1 MNLLPVNQDHDL
13 LALLVWFYTVFN
25 ISCIEIV
32 GTKNLFVTISQ
43 MYAKVIYF
51 KFGNFREGVLIK
63 PLSQICLLT
72 PFAKIKFSRKLL
84 NLQYRRQKWSMA
96 GKEIML
102 IIAYIPR
109 PHTIIKLF
117 HGSLSGS
124 EVLMKRSYHHVL
136 TVKQ

>member
-1 MNLLPVNQDHDL
+1 MQ
-13 LALLVWFYTVFN
+13 
-25 ISCIEIV
+25 IREECSIELSSMMSLI

-43 MYAKVIYF
+43 MNAKVICS
-51 KFGNFREGVLIK
+51 KFGNFGEGVLIK

-72 PFAKIKFSRKLL
+72 LFAKIKFSRKLL

-109 PHTIIKLF
+109 PHTIINLF

-124 EVLMKRSYHHVL
+124 QVLMKRSYHHVL